1 MLLDNPHFP
10 ALRSDPMALQ
20 EPPAESKFLA
30 AIVTENGKVL
40 NEGVIWRVPPK
51 PYGISYR
58 SIIPKKGE
66 CENLFSPICLSAT
79 HVAHGSIRMEPVFMA
94 LSQSAAIAACMAIDK
109 HISVQDMPYTE
120 LREELEAAKQIVRPE
135 AWKKSPAPKKPS
147 PK

>member
-30 AIVTENGKVL
+30 AIVTENDKVQ

-66 CENLFSPICLSAT
+66 CENIFSPICLSAT
-79 HVAHGSIRMEPVFMA
+79 HVAPDQQRSH
-94 LSQSAAIAACMAIDK
+94 
-109 HISVQDMPYTE
+109 
-120 LREELEAAKQIVRPE
+120 
-135 AWKKSPAPKKPS
+135 
-147 PK
+147 